1 MYLRKYSFRFAV
13 VFILLVIGFVYS
25 IGFLLY
31 IQIFRSTHLADLA
44 QRQHEHLVS
53 IDPKRGTIY
62 DRNLRPLAINLPVY
76 SLFANPRTLRK
87 QHDPDHI
94 INELAAIIKMDP
106 VLLKKKVDKDK
117 YFVWLQRKLP
127 QSVYEAVKKK
137 KFPGIG
143 FVKESKRF
151 YPNKILAAH
160 LVGFAGMDNNGLEGL
175 ERDYDRFLK
184 GKEGSSIILRD
195 AHQRE
200 LLLDKDY
207 VPAVD
212 GFDLVL
218 TIDETIQY
226 IAERALDKMYHK
238 YNAKGASII
247 VMDPKTGEIL
257 AFANRPTYNLEDPGK
272 SSAESRT
279 NRAIV
284 YTYEPGSVFKIV
296 AAAAALQEQVVKE
309 TDIIDCEHGAYRVA
323 NHTLHDHEPEGNLTF
338 KQVIE
343 RSSNIGTVKVAQRL
357 GPARVYSYAHRFRF
371 GIKTGIDLPGEAK
384 GNLKLVKSWSKT
396 SIGAIPIGQEV
407 TVTALQLVS
416 AISAIANDGVYMR
429 PFVVRYVKDVHN
441 QIIQE
446 HKPQILDRIMTK
458 QTSKR
463 LHAILQGVVDN
474 GTAKKAQIKG
484 VSVAGKTGTAQKV
497 VGGKYSHSN
506 FYANFI
512 GFAPVE
518 NPRLA
523 CVVVFDEPHPVYY
536 GGLVAAPVFKEVVE
550 NSLRYLNAM
559 DVGDG
564 SAGANDQNNS
574 NDNSTLQYYD

>member
-1 MYLRKYSFRFAV
+1 MYLRKHPFRFAA
-13 VFILLVIGFVYS
+13 VFIFLI
-25 IGFLLY
+25 IGFLYSAAFLFY
-31 IQIFRSTHLADLA
+31 IQIFRSSYLANLA

-87 QHDPDHI
+87 LADQENI
-94 INELAAIIKMDP
+94 IDDVADTLHMDRGQ
-106 VLLKKKVDKDK
+106 LREKLNKDK
-117 YFVWLQRKLP
+117 YFVWVARKLP
-127 QSVYEAVKKK
+127 RSLYDQIRQKKY
-137 KFPGIG
+137 PGIG

-151 YPNKILAAH
+151 YPNKILASH
-160 LVGFAGMDNNGLEGL
+160 LVGFAGIDNNGLEGL

-184 GKEGSSIILRD
+184 GKEGSSVILRD

-200 LLLDKDY
+200 LMLDKDY

-247 VMDPKTGEIL
+247 VMDPKSGEIL
-257 AFANRPTYNLEDPGK
+257 AFANRPTYNLEEPGK
-272 SSAESRT
+272 SSPESRT

-284 YTYEPGSVFKIV
+284 FTYEPGSVFKIV
-296 AAAAALQEQVVKE
+296 TAAGALQEGVVHE
-309 TDIIDCEHGAYRVA
+309 NDIINCEHGAYRVA
-323 NHTLHDHEPEGNLTF
+323 NHILHDHEPSGNLTF

-343 RSSNIGTVKVAQRL
+343 QSSNIGTVKVAQRL
-357 GPARVYSYAHRFRF
+357 GPTRVYSYAHRFRF
-371 GIKTGIDLPGEAK
+371 GIKTGVDLPGEAK
-384 GNLKLVKSWSKT
+384 GNLKPVKQWSKT
-396 SIGAIPIGQEV
+396 SIGAVPIGQEV

-416 AISAIANDGVYMR
+416 AMSAIANDGVYMR
-429 PFVVRYVKDVHN
+429 PYVVKYVKDSHD

-446 HKPQILDRIMTK
+446 HKPLILDKIMTEK
-458 QTSKR
+458 TAKR

-497 VGGKYSHSN
+497 VGGTYSHAH
-506 FYANFI
+506 FYATFV

-559 DVGDG
+559 DMGDATPSDG
-564 SAGANDQNNS
+564 GKDEPDDQLLYK
-574 NDNSTLQYYD
+574 D